1 MKFDT
6 PASTNPIDQLKVIGQ
21 PASRIDGPLKTTGT
35 APYAYDR
42 YNVIPNQAYGYV
54 LGSAIAKGRIVS
66 MNLSAASAYPGVIT
80 IVTAQN
86 AGKLSKGDFNTALL
100 LGGPEIQHYHQAVAV
115 VVAETFEQAR
125 AAAHLIKVQYVRS
138 KGFFD
143 LAAEKSKGV
152 ANDDPNTIAK
162 SAVGSFASAF
172 QSAPVQLDSSY
183 STAHES
189 HSMLEPHASIA
200 AWDGDQLTLWTSN
213 QMIAWAVG
221 DMAKTL
227 RIPKEKIRVI
237 SPYIGG
243 GFGAKLFLRS
253 DALMAA
259 LAARAARRPV
269 KVSLQRALIP
279 NNTVHRSATIQRLR
293 IGATKDGQ
301 ITAIGHESWSG
312 NLPDGGPEAGAIQTR
327 ALYAGA
333 NRMTSNYVSHLDL
346 PEANAMRAPNEAP
359 GLAALEIAM
368 DEMAE
373 KLGMDPVKFRI
384 MNDTQVVPD
393 SPPKPASTD
402 PQSKKPETKEK
413 PNPHP
418 PFSLRQLVKCFEIG
432 AERFGWDKRIAK
444 PGQVRDGSWLV
455 GMGTAAAF
463 RDNIV
468 TKSAARVRLDN
479 RGHITVETDMTDIG
493 TGSYTII
500 AQTAA
505 EMMGVPLEKVTVRL
519 GDSSFPASSGSG
531 GQWGG
536 NSSTSGV
543 YAACIK
549 LREAIALKAKEQL
562 TQEQQPKFNMKDAV
576 FSDGKIQSG
585 SQSFMLADLAGN
597 RGLVAEDAIEFGDLD
612 KKYHQ
617 STFGAHFVEV
627 GVDAATGEIRIRRM
641 LAVCA
646 AGRILNPKTARS
658 QVIGAMTMGVGA
670 ALMEGLEVDK
680 RYGFFVNHDLAGY
693 EVPVHADIPHQE
705 VIFLDETD
713 PISSP
718 MKAKGVGELGICG
731 VAAAIANAVYNATGV
746 RVRDYPITLDKLI
759 TKMPTMV

>member
-6 PASTNPIDQLKVIGQ
+6 PATSNPIDQLKVVGQ
-21 PASRIDGPLKTTGT
+21 PVSRIDGPFKTTGT
-35 APYAYDR
+35 AAYAYDR
-42 YNVIPNQAYGYV
+42 YDVVPNQAYGYV

-66 MNLSAASAYPGVIT
+66 MNLTAAKAYPGVIT

-86 AGKLSKGDFNTALL
+86 AGKLAKGDFNTARL

-125 AAAHLIKVQYVRS
+125 AAAHLIRVDYARS
-138 KGFFD
+138 KGHFD
-143 LAAEKSKGV
+143 LAAEKHKAAPKDVFGSAGE
-152 ANDDPNTIAK
+152 
-162 SAVGSFASAF
+162 SAVGNFTDAF
-172 QSAPVQLDSSY
+172 SSAPVQLDATY

-213 QMIAWAVG
+213 QMIAWSVG

-227 RIPKEKIRVI
+227 GIPKEKIHI
-237 SPYIGG
+237 MSPYIGG

-269 KVSLQRALIP
+269 KVALQRALVP
-279 NNTVHRSATIQRLR
+279 NNTVHRSATIQRIR
-293 IGATKDGQ
+293 IGATKGGQ

-312 NLPDGGPEAGAIQTR
+312 NLPDGNVEAGAVQTR
-327 ALYAGA
+327 ALYAGPD
-333 NRMTSNYVSHLDL
+333 RMTSNRVAILDL
-346 PEANAMRAPNEAP
+346 AEANAMRAPNEAP
-359 GLAALEIAM
+359 GLAALEIAI

-373 KLGMDPVKFRI
+373 KLGMDPIEFRI
-384 MNDTQVVPD
+384 KNDTQVVPD
-393 SPPKPASTD
+393 SPAKPASTD
-402 PQSKKPETKEK
+402 PQSKKPEETEK
-413 PNPHP
+413 HNPHP
-418 PFSLRQLVKCFEIG
+418 PFSKRQLVQCFQVG
-432 AERFGWDKRIAK
+432 AKRFKWSKRNEK
-444 PGQVRDGSWLV
+444 PGQLRDGRWLV
-455 GMGTAAAF
+455 GMGVASAF
-463 RDNIV
+463 RDNLV
-468 TKSAARVRLDN
+468 TKSAARVKLDR
-479 RGHITVETDMTDIG
+479 RGHLTVETDMTDIG

-505 EMMGVPLEKVTVRL
+505 EMMGLPLEKVTVRL
-519 GDSSFPASSGSG
+519 GDSSFPISAGSG

-543 YAACIK
+543 YAACVK
-549 LREAIALKAKEQL
+549 LREAVAQKAKAQNAE
-562 TQEQQPKFNMKDAV
+562 FNISDAV
-576 FSDGKIQSG
+576 FTDGQIRSG
-585 SQSFMLADLAGN
+585 SRSIPLAELAGSQ
-597 RGLVAEDAIEFGDLD
+597 GLVAEDTIEFGDLD
-612 KKYHQ
+612 KRYHQ

-627 GVDAATGEIRIRRM
+627 GVDAATGETRVRRM

-670 ALMEGLEVDK
+670 ALMESLEVDK

-731 VAAAIANAVYNATGV
+731 VAAAISNAIYNATGV
-746 RVRDYPITLDKLI
+746 RVRDYPVTLDKLI
-759 TKMPTMV
+759 AKMPTMV